1 MGGKRGTAMK
11 KLNLAIIGC
20 GNISGIYL
28 KNITAIAKH
37 LNLYAVADL
46 IPERVNNAASEYNVP
61 HIMTDKEIA
70 EDPNIDI
77 VLNITTPPD
86 HYELSK
92 MMLEGGKHV
101 YSEKPLALT
110 YAEGKELVELAEKKG
125 LKIGCAPD
133 TFMGAGYQTAKKA
146 IDDGMIG
153 DVIGASAFM
162 MCHGHEHW
170 HPNPEFYYKKGGGP
184 MFDMG
189 PYYLTALVDL
199 IGNVKS
205 VMGQTSI
212 ANPIRTI
219 SSEPK
224 KGQTIN
230 VEVPTYVNG
239 LLKFE
244 NGALGTITT
253 AFDVWGSNHSNIE
266 IYGTKGTLYCPDP
279 NCFDGDVLLQ
289 TGFGGRDKLP
299 YVNDFIENSRSIGLD
314 GMAGAII
321 NGDTCFSANGKQ
333 ALHVLEIMEKVHTSC
348 NEKKEIEL
356 ESKK

>member
-1 MGGKRGTAMK
+1 MTVSEGTDC
-11 KLNLAIIGC
+11 LND
-20 GNISGIYL
+20 YEVL
-28 KNITAIAKH
+28 KQ
-37 LNLYAVADL
+37 YDL
-46 IPERVNNAASEYNVP
+46 IIP
-61 HIMTDKEIA
+61 
-70 EDPNIDI
+70 
-77 VLNITTPPD
+77 
-86 HYELSK
+86 LS
-92 MMLEGGKHV
+92 
-101 YSEKPLALT
+101 
-110 YAEGKELVELAEKKG
+110 
-125 LKIGCAPD
+125 
-133 TFMGAGYQTAKKA
+133 
-146 IDDGMIG
+146 
-153 DVIGASAFM
+153 
-162 MCHGHEHW
+162 
-170 HPNPEFYYKKGGGP
+170 
-184 MFDMG
+184 
-189 PYYLTALVDL
+189 PYYLTALVNL

-253 AFDVWGSNHSNIE
+253 SFDIWGSNHSNIE

-289 TGFGGRDKLP
+289 IGFGGRDKLP

-321 NGDTCFSANGKQ
+321 NNNNCFAANGTQ